1 MNKINKVIVV
11 FIVFLTFLVLMN
23 QSQEIKVSGLLIQ
36 FENETTEPEVK
47 VILENS
53 NMTVNYTIDYDS
65 NIGRGMYYI
74 KVDEDK
80 IKELRKD
87 ENWTSE
93 IELKKG
99 NYNITMLS
107 AEFVPDENF
116 LTMLEKNNLQLKK
129 AVVCYIRF
137 GDGTQDWVVGKN
149 CVLEKGAIR
158 IKNELETNEKVL
170 IVGLDDI
177 EG

>member
-1 MNKINKVIVV
+1 MNKISKVVVV
-11 FIVFLTFLVLMN
+11 FIVSLTFLILMM
-23 QSQEIKVSGLLIQ
+23 QSQEVKVAGLLIQ

-47 VILENS
+47 AIFENY
-53 NMTVNYTIDYDS
+53 NIPVNYTIDYNS

-80 IKELRKD
+80 INELRKY
-87 ENWTSE
+87 ENWTSL

-99 NYNITMLS
+99 NYNIIMLS
-107 AEFVPDENF
+107 EEFVPDESF

-129 AVVCYIRF
+129 AVVCYIHF
-137 GDGTQDWVVGKN
+137 GDGPQNWVVGKN
-149 CVLEKGAIR
+149 CVLEKDAIR
-158 IKNELETNEKVL
+158 IKSELETNKKVL